1 MKRFVRPLLLLAVP
15 LALAAVVRIA
25 PLPAQDAAPGPATAP
40 APADPPV
47 SGERRP
53 AERPP
58 AQEDDM
64 APEAAPGDRI
74 SADNNV
80 SFPVDI

>member
-1 MKRFVRPLLLLAVP
+1 MNRFVRPLLLLAVP
-15 LALAAVVRIA
+15 LAIAAVLRIA
-25 PLPAQDAAPGPATAP
+25 PLSAQETAP
-40 APADPPV
+40 AEAPPPPAAAEP
-47 SGERRP
+47 P

-58 AQEDDM
+58 SQDDI

>member
-1 MKRFVRPLLLLAVP
+1 MNRFVRPLLLLALP
-15 LALAAVVRIA
+15 LALAAVLRIA
-25 PLPAQDAAPGPATAP
+25 PLPAQETAAAESPASTAE
-40 APADPPV
+40 AQA
-47 SGERRP
+47 P

-58 AQEDDM
+58 SQDDI